1 MRRHLPLCLIALIA
15 PAAAT
20 PDARFDARS
29 GYRIAD
35 YRGVVPAP
43 PPGVARID
51 AATVAALVDA
61 GRATL
66 IDVVPAEG
74 AVRTADGHWRLARE
88 QRSIAGAAWFP
99 EAGRG
104 AIDPAVERWF
114 LRGGA
119 RLHAAA
125 PRATLIVFCLAD
137 CWMSWNAAWRL
148 RRAGYRRVR
157 WFAEGVD
164 GWRDLGR
171 PLVPITPYPEPL

>member
-1 MRRHLPLCLIALIA
+1 MRRHLPLYLMALIAL
-15 PAAAT
+15 AAAA

-29 GYRIAD
+29 GYRNAD

-51 AATVAALVDA
+51 AAAVAALVDA

-88 QRSIAGAAWFP
+88 QRGIAGAAWFP

-114 LRGGA
+114 LRGVA

-137 CWMSWNAAWRL
+137 CL

>member
-1 MRRHLPLCLIALIA
+1 MITTMYDVQGRRTALIDVVRRRTNIDGRR
-15 PAAAT
+15 AAT
-20 PDARFDARS
+20 R
-29 GYRIAD
+29 
-35 YRGVVPAP
+35 
-43 PPGVARID
+43 
-51 AATVAALVDA
+51 ATLCHTTSKDVIRL
-61 GRATL
+61 RATL

-114 LRGGA
+114 LRGVA